1 MFAGDFTALARVCD
15 SRLIF
20 ALNSSGLSE
29 FLLLTAE
36 YALGVKSFGLK
47 AWAALHA
54 SRRSRTPF
62 LKRKAVGKP
71 PQRVFL

>member
-1 MFAGDFTALARVCD
+1 MFAGEFTALARVCD

-20 ALNSSGLSE
+20 ALISSGLSE

-47 AWAALHA
+47 AWAALHEKC
-54 SRRSRTPF
+54 SRVKVLPAA
-62 LKRKAVGKP
+62 LNH
-71 PQRVFL
+71 